1 MLSRLS
7 LFLGFVFCLSPAV
20 IAAAAERPVV
30 VELFTSEGCSSCP
43 PADTYLTELSQGRPD
58 VLPLA
63 FHVTYW
69 DSLGWKDPFS
79 LAAAT
84 DRQVGYAARFGG
96 RPYTPEAVIDGAIG
110 VVGSDRDGMG
120 AALRN
125 SKNEGRTAASVS
137 VRRRQGGQ
145 LSIEVGP
152 GNGSGRVL
160 LIGFD
165 HEHRTAVAR
174 GENSGRTLIESNVVR
189 SIRPVG
195 EWSGAPLQISE
206 PFPAAQDIA
215 ILLEAP
221 DGRIIG
227 ASRLAA
233 ITSRL

>member
-1 MLSRLS
+1 MLWRLS
-7 LFLGFVFCLSPAV
+7 LFLGFVFCLLPAAV
-20 IAAAAERPVV
+20 TAAAAERPVV

-43 PADTYLTELSQGRPD
+43 PADNYLTELSQGRPD

-63 FHVTYW
+63 FHITYW

-84 DRQVGYAARFGG
+84 DRQVRYAARLGG

-110 VVGSDRDGMG
+110 VVGSDHSEVG
-120 AALRN
+120 AAIRK
-125 SKNEGRTAASVS
+125 SKSEGRTAASIS
-137 VRRRQGGQ
+137 ARRQGGQ

-206 PFPAAQDIA
+206 PFPAAQDVA

-233 ITSRL
+233 ITSKP